1 MLKEFLHY
9 IFNKS
14 YFLKKDILN
23 IIDEIDK
30 IKNLVVSVKTNPNNN
45 NSNKLSFHII
55 SNYTEI
61 KDYSIKLSESNL
73 DYPKILNEFNLIS
86 KDEAFQDLNKLII
99 IDNETLDRIFN
110 SINDY
115 KTFLLK
121 NIDTYEE
128 NYILNA

>member
-45 NSNKLSFHII
+45 NSNKLSFQIN
-55 SNYTEI
+55 SN
-61 KDYSIKLSESNL
+61 
-73 DYPKILNEFNLIS
+73 
-86 KDEAFQDLNKLII
+86 
-99 IDNETLDRIFN
+99 
-110 SINDY
+110 
-115 KTFLLK
+115 
-121 NIDTYEE
+121 
-128 NYILNA
+128 